1 MPNLSEKVST
11 ALQEVRILV
20 LGSQILLGF
29 QFHAIFQPKFATL
42 STPLQ
47 ILDGVAYGLM
57 LASVILFLSPS
68 SFHRLAEHAD
78 DTARLHRFTT
88 RIAAIGLLP
97 LAACLGLDECLVATV
112 IVGTSEAVT
121 IGCLLSVAAIV
132 AWYGIGLMR
141 RRKPRA
147 APSEEVMHTPVSEKI
162 RTLGTEIRVVLPGAQ
177 ALLGFQFSAFFSDA
191 FEHLTDASKAIHF
204 ASVTGMAIVVL
215 LLMAPA
221 AFHRIATGGDDTK
234 EVNVFGSYSMLAAM
248 LLLAASLAGEFY
260 VVLATTTKS
269 DVVAVSASLIA
280 FAIAY
285 GLWFAFPLLVRR
297 RGVRVG

>member
-1 MPNLSEKVST
+1 
-11 ALQEVRILV
+11 
-20 LGSQILLGF
+20 
-29 QFHAIFQPKFATL
+29 
-42 STPLQ
+42 
-47 ILDGVAYGLM
+47 
-57 LASVILFLSPS
+57 
-68 SFHRLAEHAD
+68 
-78 DTARLHRFTT
+78 
-88 RIAAIGLLP
+88 
-97 LAACLGLDECLVATV
+97 
-112 IVGTSEAVT
+112 
-121 IGCLLSVAAIV
+121 
-132 AWYGIGLMR
+132 
-141 RRKPRA
+141 
-147 APSEEVMHTPVSEKI
+147 MHTPVSEKI

-269 DVVAVSASLIA
+269 DVIAVSASLIA